1 MERFERLAVSE
12 DIGSTLPRFGVP
24 TWVGRSLL
32 GEGSGG
38 CPCPPKPFNVLFPKS
53 FADVI
58 SPPVTCDSLTKTYSH
73 KFSINFRH
81 LHESNL
87 APYEHMW
94 F

>member
-38 CPCPPKPFNVLFPKS
+38 CPCPPKPFNLQSYIKFQLSSKLSSCFRRPACSSGWLLAGVGPPK
-53 FADVI
+53 
-58 SPPVTCDSLTKTYSH
+58 
-73 KFSINFRH
+73 KF
-81 LHESNL
+81 
-87 APYEHMW
+87 
-94 F
+94 

>member
-38 CPCPPKPFNVLFPKS
+38 CPCPPKPFNLQSYIKFQLSSKLSSCFRRLFFGLAVGWRCVGPPKT
-53 FADVI
+53 F
-58 SPPVTCDSLTKTYSH
+58 
-73 KFSINFRH
+73 
-81 LHESNL
+81 
-87 APYEHMW
+87 
-94 F
+94 

>member
-38 CPCPPKPFNVLFPKS
+38 CPCPPKS
-53 FADVI
+53 
-58 SPPVTCDSLTKTYSH
+58 
-73 KFSINFRH
+73 
-81 LHESNL
+81 
-87 APYEHMW
+87 
-94 F
+94 